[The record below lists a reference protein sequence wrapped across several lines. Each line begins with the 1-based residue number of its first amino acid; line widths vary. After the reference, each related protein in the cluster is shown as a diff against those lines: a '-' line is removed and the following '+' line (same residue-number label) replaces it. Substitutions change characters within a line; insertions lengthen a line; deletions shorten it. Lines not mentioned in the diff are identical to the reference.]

1 MRTIYAEWCL
11 VVHRWRNT
19 LLGPANQRCQHAL
32 QVQRFLPRRGESIRT
47 RCYRWPEKSKVC
59 ARTSTHSI
67 SAESCNVQKRLE
79 KQRFLPK
86 HHCKTWSTTQA
97 NRVFVWC
104 EPLWFVLERRCKNIP
119 ISLHGIAQHKR
130 EHPHSTPSTRI
141 LSTKLRRSRMQSPL
155 PRLSCTSALNQI
167 DPLERQS
174 NAYYSYIIYTY
185 LHTCNGK
192 GNEVGWRSS
201 FIKQHGI
208 LAPFGTSWF
217 VSWAP
222 FFLKFK

>member
-1 MRTIYAEWCL
+1 M
-11 VVHRWRNT
+11 
-19 LLGPANQRCQHAL
+19 
-32 QVQRFLPRRGESIRT
+32 
-47 RCYRWPEKSKVC
+47 VC
-59 ARTSTHSI
+59 ARTSMHSI

-79 KQRFLPK
+79 KQRFLPT

-130 EHPHSTPSTRI
+130 VHPHSTPSTRK

-155 PRLSCTSALNQI
+155 PRLSCTSAQNQI
-167 DPLERQS
+167 DPLNDSQMP
-174 NAYYSYIIYTY
+174 IILILYTY
-185 LHTCNGK
+185 MYTCNGK
-192 GNEVGWRSS
+192 RNEVGWQSS
-201 FIKQHGI
+201 FITQHGMQSI
-208 LAPFGTSWF
+208 VKKDLAPFGTSTF